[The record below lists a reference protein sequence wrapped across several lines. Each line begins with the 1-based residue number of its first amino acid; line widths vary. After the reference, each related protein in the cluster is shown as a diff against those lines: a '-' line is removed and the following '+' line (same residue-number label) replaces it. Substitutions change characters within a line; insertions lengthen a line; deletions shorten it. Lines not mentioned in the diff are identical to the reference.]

1 MLSELELLSCSIIQ
15 KSAKT
20 ESLLSPG
27 QIVSLWHCL
36 QNLLRQM
43 ASDHSHW
50 GPSVWHQC
58 CTLPALLVLLG
69 EGEFAYTFPWKWD
82 SPTPKIPNRE
92 KKSWVVLQKELW
104 QNNFKPKKALSGREQ
119 VQIGLYTQLR
129 TGNPGLYV
137 RFVASPV
144 IFQ

>member
-1 MLSELELLSCSIIQ
+1 MPTHFPENE
-15 KSAKT
+15 T
-20 ESLLSPG
+20 P
-27 QIVSLWHCL
+27 
-36 QNLLRQM
+36 
-43 ASDHSHW
+43 
-50 GPSVWHQC
+50 
-58 CTLPALLVLLG
+58 LPPK
-69 EGEFAYTFPWKWD
+69 FP
-82 SPTPKIPNRE
+82 TE
-92 KKSWVVLQKELW
+92 KKKNWVVLQKELW